1 MSDFSQLKIYFSGDL
16 VPLSDAR
23 VSIFDH
29 ALLLGDM
36 VFEMTR
42 SFNHQPFML
51 DSHLERLHASLM
63 LLEIDCGLTRSQMKQ
78 ATLDTIEANL
88 PLFEEGLDYWI
99 RHDVSRGPVSL
110 WHHFLPKPLRPTV
123 IISVLPVIGHITSV
137 ADAYENGVHVV
148 IPSQRAIPSRYLD
161 PKAKTRSRQHYEM
174 ANLQAARI
182 EKSSWPV
189 LLDEHGYLA
198 EGTSYNVFLVKDGIL
213 YTPEP
218 HNILRGISRTY
229 VMDMALRLALPVH
242 EKKLEPYD
250 FLMADEAFLT
260 ASSYTILPVV
270 QFEGR
275 PVGDGKVGPVYQ
287 RLLQTWGEQVG
298 VDIADQA
305 KKIRAK
311 YGE

>member
-1 MSDFSQLKIYFSGDL
+1 MSDFSQLRIYCNGEL
-16 VPLSDAR
+16 VPLSEAR

-42 SFNHQPFML
+42 SYNHQPFML
-51 DSHLERLHASLM
+51 DNHLDRLHASLK
-63 LLEIDCGLTRSQMKQ
+63 LLEIDCGLTPSQMKQ

-99 RHDVSRGPVSL
+99 RHDVSRGPVGL
-110 WHHFLPKPLRPTV
+110 WHHLLPKPLRPTV
-123 IISVLPVIGHITSV
+123 IISVLPAIGHLTSI
-137 ADAYENGVHVV
+137 ADDYENGVHVV

-182 EKSSWPV
+182 EKGSWPV

-198 EGTSYNVFLVKDGIL
+198 EGTSYNVFLVKDGTL
-213 YTPEP
+213 YTPEE
-218 HNILRGISRTY
+218 HNILRGISRAY
-229 VMDMALRLALPVH
+229 VIEMAAKLGLPVH
-242 EKKLEPYD
+242 ETNLEPYD

-260 ASSYTILPVV
+260 ASSYGVLPVV

-287 RLLQTWGEQVG
+287 RLLRKWSEQVG
-298 VDIADQA
+298 VDIVDQA
-305 KKIRAK
+305 KQIRTK